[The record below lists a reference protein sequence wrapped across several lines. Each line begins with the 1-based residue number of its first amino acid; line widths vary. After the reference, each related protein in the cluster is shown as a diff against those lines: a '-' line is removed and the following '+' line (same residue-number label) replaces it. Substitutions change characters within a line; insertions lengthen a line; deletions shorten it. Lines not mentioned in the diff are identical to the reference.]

1 VTLSYGVWLIMDAID
16 DTRMAELF
24 DFGEASRPVAL
35 DGNQSLA
42 MAIPDLAGFD
52 GIDEQW

>member
-1 VTLSYGVWLIMDAID
+1 MDAID